1 MSEDKLKDIANLL
14 GDKDREYRL
23 LSPRSSTS
31 RKPKEGDLVVRYEKG
46 KGLIVRRYKK

>member
-1 MSEDKLKDIANLL
+1 MSEDKRIADVF
-14 GDKDREYRL
+14 GDREYRL